1 MSLKGKKILLTGG
14 SVLLGRALTKKL
26 CHIYDVD
33 TIRIFSRDEGKQVTM
48 ATEMTDHRLRFIIG
62 DVRDRDRVI
71 FAMEDIDVVFH
82 VGVFEASPCSGI

>member
-14 SVLLGRALTKKL
+14 SGTLGRALTKKL
-26 CHIYDVD
+26 LDHDVD

-82 VGVFEASPCSGI
+82 VVVFEASPCSGI